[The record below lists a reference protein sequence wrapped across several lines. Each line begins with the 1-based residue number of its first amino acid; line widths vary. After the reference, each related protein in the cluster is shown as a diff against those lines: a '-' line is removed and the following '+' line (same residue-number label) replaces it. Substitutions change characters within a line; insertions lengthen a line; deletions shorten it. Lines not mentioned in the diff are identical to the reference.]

1 LTSVK
6 EADEAFWPDAIENNV
21 GRKLSGLP
29 AGGGEIRNWGRNM
42 MTRTSGALLS
52 TYNALNVRYWTIY
65 SIFTVSISLD
75 WSVSKQAEGVG

>member
-1 LTSVK
+1 
-6 EADEAFWPDAIENNV
+6 
-21 GRKLSGLP
+21 
-29 AGGGEIRNWGRNM
+29 M

-65 SIFTVSISLD
+65 SILTVSISLD